1 MASVSST
8 TPRFGPRCPPV
19 FERTEISSSRISSA
33 RISSWGTVSVL
44 TSSGEWMVSSSWVM
58 GLNGWGCNLDD
69 RPKRKDAAS
78 GSVVRTV
85 QVIHKASKSY
95 KINELSPHLRAAK
108 RTVLGI
114 LITHASAEKHQGD
127 REGDEHHLHGD

>member
-1 MASVSST
+1 M
-8 TPRFGPRCPPV
+8 
-19 FERTEISSSRISSA
+19 
-33 RISSWGTVSVL
+33 

-108 RTVLGI
+108 RTVWVY
-114 LITHASAEKHQGD
+114 
-127 REGDEHHLHGD
+127 